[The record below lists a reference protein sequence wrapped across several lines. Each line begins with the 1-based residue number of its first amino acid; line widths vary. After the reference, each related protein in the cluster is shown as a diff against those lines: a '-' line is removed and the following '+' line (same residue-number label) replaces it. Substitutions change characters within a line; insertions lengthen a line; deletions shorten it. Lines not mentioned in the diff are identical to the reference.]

1 MKRALASGKI
11 KPQKHVHHT
20 TVTTTHTYTEKYPLY
35 VEVPVRVSKTVVQ
48 QPEQKISKKRRK
60 PVAKHTKV
68 HYNIFVKLKSFTDK
82 IHKKRQERMTKMA
95 NTKFKEAKIRAE
107 VLQEVYESLEE
118 KIRYTKQYWGVIK
131 KDDHQKV
138 DWRTN
143 EPVFD
148 DEGLPVMEDE
158 CGYIDK
164 NELTEDDEIR
174 IKVLQD
180 VIKSIEKLL

>member
-11 KPQKHVHHT
+11 KPQKHAHA
-20 TVTTTHTYTEKYPLY
+20 TVTATHTYTEKYPIY
-35 VEVPVRVSKTVVQ
+35 VEVPVRVSKTVIQ
-48 QPEQKISKKRRK
+48 QPEQKSSKNYRK

-68 HYNIFVKLKSFTDK
+68 RYNIIVKLKSFTDK

-118 KIRYTKQYWGVIK
+118 KIRNTKQYWGVIK
-131 KDDHQKV
+131 KDAKQKV

-148 DEGLPVMEDE
+148 DDGLPVMEDE
-158 CGYIDK
+158 RGYIDK
-164 NELTEDDEIR
+164 EELTEDDELR

-180 VIKSIEKLL
+180 VIKSIERLL

>member
-1 MKRALASGKI
+1 MKRALTSGKI
-11 KPQKHVHHT
+11 NPQKHIHHA
-20 TVTTTHTYTEKYPLY
+20 TTHTHTEKYPIRL
-35 VEVPVRVSKTVVQ
+35 EVPVQVRKTVIQ

-68 HYNIFVKLKSFTDK
+68 RYNIIVKIKSFTDK
-82 IHKKRQERMTKMA
+82 IHKKRQERMTRMA

-118 KIRYTKQYWGVIK
+118 KIRDTKQYWGVIK

-148 DEGLPVMEDE
+148 DNDLPVMEDKYD
-158 CGYIDK
+158 YIDK
-164 NELTEDDEIR
+164 DELTEDDELR

>member
-1 MKRALASGKI
+1 MKRAFASGKI
-11 KPQKHVHHT
+11 KPQKHVHHA
-20 TVTTTHTYTEKYPLY
+20 TVTTTHTYTETYPIY
-35 VEVPVRVSKTVVQ
+35 VEVPVRVSKPVIQ
-48 QPEQKISKKRRK
+48 QPEQKSSKNYRK

-68 HYNIFVKLKSFTDK
+68 RYNIIVKFKSFTDK
-82 IHKKRQERMTKMA
+82 IHKKLKERMTKMTS
-95 NTKFKEAKIRAE
+95 TKFKEAKIRAE

-138 DWRTN
+138 DWGTN

-148 DEGLPVMEDE
+148 DEGLPVMEDKY
-158 CGYIDK
+158 GYIDK
-164 NELTEDDEIR
+164 NELTEDDELR

-180 VIKSIEKLL
+180 VIKSIERLL

>member
-1 MKRALASGKI
+1 MKRAFASGKI
-11 KPQKHVHHT
+11 KPQKHAHAT
-20 TVTTTHTYTEKYPLY
+20 TRTYTEKYPIY
-35 VEVPVRVSKTVVQ
+35 VEVPVRVCKTVIQ
-48 QPEQKISKKRRK
+48 QPEQKSSKNYRK

-68 HYNIFVKLKSFTDK
+68 RYNILVKLKSFTDK

-118 KIRYTKQYWGVIK
+118 KIRDTKQYWGVIK
-131 KDDHQKV
+131 KDAKQKV

-148 DEGLPVMEDE
+148 DDGLPVMEDE
-158 CGYIDK
+158 RGYIDK
-164 NELTEDDEIR
+164 EELTEDDELR

-180 VIKSIEKLL
+180 VIKSIERLL

>member
-11 KPQKHVHHT
+11 KPQKHVHHA
-20 TVTTTHTYTEKYPLY
+20 TVTTTHTYTETYPIY
-35 VEVPVRVSKTVVQ
+35 VEVPVRVSKPVIQ
-48 QPEQKISKKRRK
+48 QPEQKSSKNYRK

-68 HYNIFVKLKSFTDK
+68 RYNIIVKLKSFTDK

-118 KIRYTKQYWGVIK
+118 KIRDTKQYWGVIK
-131 KDDHQKV
+131 KDAKQKV
-138 DWRTN
+138 DWRTG

-148 DEGLPVMEDE
+148 DNGLPVMEDE
-158 CGYIDK
+158 RGYIDK
-164 NELTEDDEIR
+164 EELTEDDELR

-180 VIKSIEKLL
+180 VIKSIERLL

>member
-1 MKRALASGKI
+1 
-11 KPQKHVHHT
+11 
-20 TVTTTHTYTEKYPLY
+20 
-35 VEVPVRVSKTVVQ
+35 
-48 QPEQKISKKRRK
+48 
-60 PVAKHTKV
+60 
-68 HYNIFVKLKSFTDK
+68 
-82 IHKKRQERMTKMA
+82 MA

-118 KIRYTKQYWGVIK
+118 KIRNTKQYWGVIK

-138 DWRTN
+138 DWHTN

-158 CGYIDK
+158 YGYIDK
-164 NELTEDDEIR
+164 DEITEDDELR

>member
-68 HYNIFVKLKSFTDK
+68 HYNIFVKLKIFTDK

-95 NTKFKEAKIRAE
+95 NTKFKEAKIRAD

-118 KIRYTKQYWGVIK
+118 KIRNTKQYWGVIK
-131 KDDHQKV
+131 KDDHQKI

-143 EPVFD
+143 EPIFD
-148 DEGLPVMEDE
+148 DNDLPVMEDKYD
-158 CGYIDK
+158 YIDK
-164 NELTEDDEIR
+164 DELTEDDELR

-180 VIKSIEKLL
+180 IIKSIEKLL